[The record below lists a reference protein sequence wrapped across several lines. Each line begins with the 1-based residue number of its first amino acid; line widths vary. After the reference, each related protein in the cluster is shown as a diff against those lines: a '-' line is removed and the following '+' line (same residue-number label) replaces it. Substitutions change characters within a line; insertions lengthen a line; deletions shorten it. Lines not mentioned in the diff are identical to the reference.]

1 MNQINSDPRLCENC
15 HRPIPETT
23 RIDAIFCSSRCG
35 WRYRNKIK
43 REKRAEDIKNHPMD
57 PIEKNY
63 GIINFLYQNNSNVVS
78 RQTLREIGF
87 DPDVCSGMRNFSREN
102 HRTEI
107 MIRDYILILDDN
119 ELLTIKKQI

>member
-1 MNQINSDPRLCENC
+1 MQSGMRFCKNC
-15 HRPIPETT
+15 HRVIPETT
-23 RIDAIFCSSRCG
+23 RIDAIFCSPRCG
-35 WRYRNKIK
+35 WRYRNKLK
-43 REKRAEDIKNHPMD
+43 REKRAEDIKNQSMD

-87 DPDVCSGMRNFSREN
+87 DPDACSGIRDFSWEN

-107 MIRDYILILDDN
+107 MIRDYILILDDD